1 MNTSSSF
8 KFVKFFLNSF
18 IVHFCNNGL
27 DLNPLP
33 AESTLTK
40 VVDAPYPIPPLC
52 ILIETIFPDEFNS
65 GTSLASDPIP
75 NTTNSGGE
83 L

>member
-8 KFVKFFLNSF
+8 KFFKFFLNSF

-40 VVDAPYPIPPLC
+40 VVDTPYPIPPLY
-52 ILIETIFPDEFNS
+52 ILTETILPDEFNS

-75 NTTNSGGE
+75 NITKFGGE